1 MGAINL
7 NYPDGWLK
15 FFVEVDEPH
24 IDMEVINAISAI
36 AEGEGEDAMRTWQTL
51 LETTYWRLSCTGCAT
66 LPFGAMISHVF
77 VWWLRTFSAIVKS

>member
-36 AEGEGEDAMRTWQTL
+36 AEGEGEDSHCISNLSEKPTKRETDDEQKSEDWQPV
-51 LETTYWRLSCTGCAT
+51 G
-66 LPFGAMISHVF
+66 G
-77 VWWLRTFSAIVKS
+77 